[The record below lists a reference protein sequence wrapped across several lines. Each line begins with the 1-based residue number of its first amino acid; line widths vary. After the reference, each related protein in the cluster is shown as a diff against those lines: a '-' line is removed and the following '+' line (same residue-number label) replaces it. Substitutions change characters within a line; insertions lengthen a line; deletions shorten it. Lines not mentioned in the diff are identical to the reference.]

1 MVKEER
7 AISRQ
12 MFLRRKELVAQLI
25 KLFPPPYPRLDTPDV
40 ASSPLTAPDTLHNPF
55 TPPFPQLP
63 SRFVLFFPPFHVCTT
78 IAFLPIDPCRPANA
92 WSHGA
97 DTCGSGGRR
106 WERVGGREGHLEAKE
121 AEACSFWAKLRFAG

>member
-78 IAFLPIDPCRPANA
+78 IAFLPIDPPTPGRMARIHADPATGVGSVWVGARAIWKRRKRRPVRF
-92 WSHGA
+92 GQ
-97 DTCGSGGRR
+97 
-106 WERVGGREGHLEAKE
+106 
-121 AEACSFWAKLRFAG
+121 SFVLRGN